1 MFEDIAPNMNVQ
13 ASDITKGKFLGKG
26 TFGSVFRGELRQES
40 GNSITIAM
48 KMPLNNEVGDDAP
61 AEEKQMAAAAMR
73 ALKENPTVTL
83 NDAYRSEDSL
93 TFIICF
99 ITQWEA
105 SPLKSKSLQ
114 ISSGEKLKVDQLIKG
129 CSDGLIEK
137 LNKTSL

>member
-73 ALKENPTVTL
+73 ALKENPTLTL
-83 NDAYRSEDSL
+83 NDAYRWEDSV
-93 TFIICF
+93 TFIFFF

-105 SPLKSKSLQ
+105 SPLKSNL

>member
-83 NDAYRSEDSL
+83 NDAYRWEDSV
-93 TFIICF
+93 TFIFFF
-99 ITQWEA
+99 ISQWEA